1 MRIRW
6 RSFEIP
12 SSVTCEQET
21 RSDNY
26 GKFVIEPFER
36 GFGVTVGNSLRRIL
50 LSSIEGAA
58 VTSVKIEGV
67 QHEFSTLTGVYEDVT
82 NIILNIKRLRLR
94 LKSDEIAT
102 LDIFRD
108 KKGDITSGDITYP
121 SNVEIVDTKH
131 PIATLTQDIPFKVE
145 MRAARGRGY
154 LTAEEN
160 SRGDNEIGV
169 IWVDSSF
176 SPVTRVRYKTEDT
189 RVGQLTNYDRLIMEI
204 WTNGTIPPEMALV
217 EAAKILRKHLNPFVQ
232 YTEIGYEVQETS
244 GLSSPDEVIAPPP
257 PDQEELQK
265 KLGLAISALGLSVR
279 AYNCLEAENIETV
292 GDLVGR
298 TEEEM
303 LKVRNFGKTSL
314 VEIREKLGELGLK
327 LGMAVAAVNS
337 ENGKGS

>member
-6 RSFEIP
+6 RDFEIP

-94 LKSDEIAT
+94 LKSDERAT

-108 KKGDITSGDITYP
+108 KKGDVTSGDITYP
-121 SNVEIVDTKH
+121 SNVEIVDTEH

-160 SRGDNEIGV
+160 SRGDSEIGV

-204 WTNGTIPPEMALV
+204 WTNGTMPPEMALV

-244 GLSSPDEVIAPPP
+244 GLSSPDEVIAAPP

-327 LGMAVAAVNS
+327 LGMAIAAVNS